1 MSFPIELA
9 RIVTRTVGVAAVA
22 RASRYR
28 SWPSDHALLAEPLA
42 LAEARTSGL
51 RRIYANGHRD
61 AWDGPAV
68 FREAVA
74 RHGGIQLDP
83 ARRAALVHP
92 LTMLMWGELAAWIV
106 SADLAERLEEP
117 DARLAA
123 SSQVFDEARH
133 FYVLRD
139 YVALLHVPVPA
150 LDPYFRI
157 AVRRLLGARSL
168 ELKLFAMQILA
179 EGAAQAIF
187 RFLADARVEPVL
199 SDLLPY
205 IERDEARHVGLG
217 ILHLPAL
224 LAARSPRQCRR
235 LARKVGAI
243 GDLFIANQLRYLPHY
258 RALGLEPRDLIR
270 RGDKM
275 IHELAQ
281 RLGTVPGTAEPYFRS
296 EDPAAPGY
304 EERLDRLFPPA
315 GAAPGRE
322 ARILQRVI
330 DLGAAALPS

>member
-1 MSFPIELA
+1 MSFPLILA
-9 RIVTRTVGVAAVA
+9 KVVSRTVGVAVVA

-28 SWPSDHALLAEPLA
+28 SWPSDGVLLDEPLA
-42 LAEARTSGL
+42 LAERRTSGL

-74 RHGGIQLDP
+74 KHGGIQLDP
-83 ARRAALVHP
+83 EKRAALVHP
-92 LTMLMWGELAAWIV
+92 LTMLMWGELGAWIV
-106 SADLAERLEEP
+106 SADLAERLEDP

-139 YVALLHVPVPA
+139 YVALLHVPVPK

-157 AVRRLLGARSL
+157 AVRRLLCARSL

-199 SDLLPY
+199 SEILPY

-217 ILHLPAL
+217 ILHLPERL
-224 LAARSPRQCRR
+224 SKLGPRQCRR
-235 LARKVGAI
+235 LASKVGAI
-243 GDLFIANQLRYLPHY
+243 GDLFIANQLRYVHHY

-270 RGDKM
+270 RCDKM
-275 IHELAQ
+275 MHELSQ
-281 RLGTVPGTAEPYFRS
+281 KLGSVPGTGEPYFRTD
-296 EDPAAPGY
+296 DPAGPEY
-304 EERLDRLFPPA
+304 EARLDRFYPPE
-315 GAAPGRE
+315 GAEPSSE
-322 ARILQRVI
+322 AKLLQRVI
-330 DLGAAALPS
+330 DFGAATLPS

>member
-1 MSFPIELA
+1 VRFALELA
-9 RIVTRTVGVAAVA
+9 RIVSRTVGVAAVA
-22 RASRYR
+22 RAGRYR
-28 SWPSDHALLAEPLA
+28 SWPSESALLDEPLA
-42 LAEARTSGL
+42 LAEARASGL

-68 FREAVA
+68 FREAVS
-74 RHGGIQLDP
+74 RHGGLQLDP

-92 LTMLMWGELAAWIV
+92 MTMLMWGELAAWIV
-106 SADLAERLEEP
+106 SADLAERLEDH

-157 AVRRLLGARSL
+157 AVRRLLCAKSL
-168 ELKLFAMQILA
+168 ELKVFTMQILA

-187 RFLADARVEPVL
+187 RFLADAQVEPVL

-205 IERDEARHVGLG
+205 VERDEARHVGLG
-217 ILHLPAL
+217 TLHLPAL
-224 LAARSPRQCRR
+224 LARRSPRQCRR
-235 LARKVGAI
+235 LAQQVGAI
-243 GDLFIANQLRYLPHY
+243 GDLFLANQLRYLPHY

-275 IHELAQ
+275 LHELSQ
-281 RLGTVPGTAEPYFRS
+281 KLGDVPGTAEPYFRS
-296 EDPAAPGY
+296 EDPCAPGY

-315 GAAPGRE
+315 GVAPSVE
-322 ARILQRVI
+322 ARILQRAL
-330 DLGAAALPS
+330 DFGAATLPS

>member
-1 MSFPIELA
+1 MSFGSHLA
-9 RIVTRTVGVAAVA
+9 GILFRTVGVALVA

-28 SWPSDHALLAEPLA
+28 SWPSSAALIDEPLA

-68 FREAVA
+68 FREAVSK
-74 RHGGIQLDP
+74 HGGIQLDSEK
-83 ARRAALVHP
+83 RAALVHP
-92 LTMLMWGELAAWIV
+92 MTMLMWGELAAWIV
-106 SADLAERLEEP
+106 SADLAERLEDP

-133 FYVLRD
+133 FYLLRD
-139 YVALLHVPVPA
+139 YVALLHVPVPQ

-157 AVRRLLGARSL
+157 AVRRLLCSRSL
-168 ELKLFAMQILA
+168 ELKLFTMQILT

-187 RFLADARVEPVL
+187 RFLADARIEPVL
-199 SDLLPY
+199 TEILPY

-217 ILHLPAL
+217 ILHLPER
-224 LAARSPRQCRR
+224 LARLGPRRCRR
-235 LARKVGAI
+235 LANKVGAI
-243 GDLFIANQLRYLPHY
+243 GDLFLANQIRYLHHY
-258 RALGLEPRDLIR
+258 RTLGLEPRDLIR

-275 IHELAQ
+275 IHELSQ
-281 RLGTVPGTAEPYFRS
+281 KLGTVPNTGEPYFRS
-296 EDPAAPGY
+296 EDPKAPGY

-315 GAAPGRE
+315 GAEPSSD
-322 ARILQRVI
+322 ARILQRLI
-330 DLGAAALPS
+330 DFGAATLPS

>member
-1 MSFPIELA
+1 MSFPLILA
-9 RIVTRTVGVAAVA
+9 KVISRTVGVAVVA
-22 RASRYR
+22 RTSRYR
-28 SWPSDHALLAEPLA
+28 SWPSDGVLIDEPLA
-42 LAEARTSGL
+42 LAEARTNGL

-83 ARRAALVHP
+83 EKRAALVHP
-92 LTMLMWGELAAWIV
+92 LTMLMWGELGAWIV
-106 SADLAERLEEP
+106 SADLAERLEDP

-139 YVALLHVPVPA
+139 YVALLHVPVPQ

-157 AVRRLLGARSL
+157 ALRRLLCARSL

-187 RFLADARVEPVL
+187 RFLADARIEPVL
-199 SDLLPY
+199 SEILPY

-217 ILHLPAL
+217 ILHLPERL
-224 LAARSPRQCRR
+224 SRLGPRQCRR
-235 LARKVGAI
+235 LANKVGAI
-243 GDLFIANQLRYLPHY
+243 GDLFIANQLRYVHYY

-275 IHELAQ
+275 IHALSQ
-281 RLGTVPGTAEPYFRS
+281 KLGTVPGTDVPYFRS
-296 EDPAAPGY
+296 LDPSTPEY
-304 EERLDRLFPPA
+304 EENLDRLFPPA
-315 GAAPGRE
+315 GAEASSA
-322 ARILQRVI
+322 ARILKRVI
-330 DLGAAALPS
+330 DFGAATLPS